1 MVLNSTIFKLR
12 IRELRKKLG
21 LTQEKLGVAIGIS
34 TKTIQRWE
42 DGTREPRASELKK
55 LCEALNC
62 TETELLN
69 GTPEENWTLEIKLS
83 TELNR
88 KDVIDMRSNN
98 CVSNLNL
105 TPNGA
110 ALTLSGG
117 YSIFED
123 DDKFEDFINQ
133 LREARNFV
141 VESGRKMVE
150 FGNGTTK

>member
-1 MVLNSTIFKLR
+1 MEKEKFGAWLCEIRKKRALTQEELASIIGVATKTLQRWEYGETSPKTKDIFKLAAALH
-12 IRELRKKLG
+12 I
-21 LTQEKLGVAIGIS
+21 T
-34 TKTIQRWE
+34 
-42 DGTREPRASELKK
+42 
-55 LCEALNC
+55 EA
-62 TETELLN
+62 ELLN

-83 TELNR
+83 TDLNR
-88 KDVIDMRSNN
+88 KDVIGMRSNN

-123 DDKFEDFINQ
+123 DDKFEDFITQ

-141 VESGRKMVE
+141 IESGRKMVE
-150 FGNGTTK
+150 FGNGATK

>member
-1 MVLNSTIFKLR
+1 MYLKEF
-12 IRELRKKLG
+12 RKKKH
-21 LTQEKLGVAIGIS
+21 LTQAELSEKVGVHEN
-34 TKTIQRWE
+34 TLRRWE
-42 DGTREPRASELKK
+42 NEDFEPRASELKK

-62 TETELLN
+62 TEAELLN

-83 TELNR
+83 TDLNR

-123 DDKFEDFINQ
+123 DDKFEDFIAQ
-133 LREARNFV
+133 LSEARNFV
-141 VESGRKMVE
+141 IESGRKMVE
-150 FGNGTTK
+150 FGNGATK

>member
-1 MVLNSTIFKLR
+1 MGEEKRLFKR
-12 IRELRKKLG
+12 IRKLRKKAG
-21 LTQEKLGVAIGIS
+21 LTQEELAEQLGLSYMTIRRWESNKVSPRIDEIRHIANVLGV
-34 TKTIQRWE
+34 E
-42 DGTREPRASELKK
+42 
-55 LCEALNC
+55 EA
-62 TETELLN
+62 ELLN

-83 TELNR
+83 TDLNR
-88 KDVIDMRSNN
+88 KDVIDMRNNN

-141 VESGRKMVE
+141 IESGRKMVE
-150 FGNGTTK
+150 FGSEATK

>member
-1 MVLNSTIFKLR
+1 MRL
-12 IRELRKKLG
+12 RELRKKEG
-21 LTQEKLGVAIGIS
+21 ITQAELSEKIGVHEN
-34 TKTIQRWE
+34 TIRRWE
-42 DGTREPRASELKK
+42 SGDFEPRASELKK
-55 LCEALNC
+55 LCDALNC
-62 TETELLN
+62 TEAELLN
-69 GTPEENWTLEIKLS
+69 STPEENWTLEIKLS

-88 KDVIDMRSNN
+88 KDVIDMRNNN

-141 VESGRKMVE
+141 IESGRKMVE
-150 FGNGTTK
+150 FGNGATN

>member
-1 MVLNSTIFKLR
+1 MKVIFNWLKNARQQKGLSQAQLSKLTDIDANTLSR
-12 IRELRKKLG
+12 YERGVVKPSIDVAKK
-21 LTQEKLGVAIGIS
+21 IG
-34 TKTIQRWE
+34 K
-42 DGTREPRASELKK
+42 
-55 LCEALNC
+55 ALNI
-62 TETELLN
+62 TIDELLN

-83 TELNR
+83 TDLNR

-123 DDKFEDFINQ
+123 DDKFEDFIAQ

-141 VESGRKMVE
+141 IESGRKMVE

>member
-1 MVLNSTIFKLR
+1 MRGELILGER
-12 IRELRKKLG
+12 IRAARKKKG
-21 LTQEKLGVAIGIS
+21 LTQTELGNAVGVEI
-34 TKTIQRWE
+34 KTIHRWE
-42 DGTREPRASELKK
+42 KGERTPRVEELKR
-55 LCEALNC
+55 LAQALNVNIN
-62 TETELLN
+62 ELLN

-83 TELNR
+83 TDLNR
-88 KDVIDMRSNN
+88 KDVIDMRNNN

-105 TPNGA
+105 TPNGS

-141 VESGRKMVE
+141 IESGRKMVE
-150 FGNGTTK
+150 FGNGGAK